1 MTMFLLTFLS
11 RVVFLVQFILSQMIY
26 RHDRFISGVI
36 DVLEVVVLICCL
48 LLIHCVNEVDVV
60 YSTCWIMT
68 RNFNLGDVLYLSFT

>member
-60 YSTCWIMT
+60 YSACWIMT
-68 RNFNLGDVLYLSFT
+68 RNFNLGDMLY